1 MSTEVKLPDLG
12 EGIDSAEVVNVLVE
26 AGQSVKN
33 EQDILEI
40 ETDKATVTVPS
51 SAAGQVEEI
60 LVEPGQTVQPGQV
73 VLKLKGD
80 GSQQDEPATAERET
94 DEPAGEEPQQARPEP
109 AQEPAPQPQERAADG
124 RKPSPETTGGASD
137 VPLPELGEGV
147 EGGQVVS
154 VRVSVGDAVQAEQ
167 ALLEVETDKATVEVP
182 SPRAG
187 VVEAVGVSEGQSI
200 QVGDPIVSM
209 RSVGEGQQAAPPP
222 EQADS
227 ASGDEEPQ
235 PTAEPKPQP
244 RPDSESKS
252 KSEDRP
258 DSSRGGSTSGPGLA
272 ESRRPGAD
280 IPAGPAVRKLAR
292 QLGVDLRQVEGSG
305 RGGRIQQDDLF
316 RAVRKHN
323 LSDSGREETVALPP
337 PADARPKS
345 GQQDSGT
352 ADAWG
357 PVRREKLSKIRA
369 TIAETLARSAS
380 TIPHVTHF
388 DAADITELEDFR
400 QQRKN
405 DLADEDIK
413 LTMLPFIIKAVCECL
428 RRHPRVNATL
438 DLDAGEVIYKEYLSI
453 GIAVDSDRGLVVP
466 VLRNAGDLAIA
477 QLARGLKDLAG
488 KVRDN
493 DYTVDDLRGGTFTIS
508 NQGAVGGQYATP
520 IINPPQSAILLVGRG
535 KQQPTVTDDGQIV
548 PRLILPLSFSYDH
561 RLIDGADAGRF
572 VNDLVDLLEHP
583 GKLLLRL

>member
-51 SAAGQVEEI
+51 SAAGEVEEI
-60 LVEPGQTVQPGQV
+60 LVEPGQSIQPGQV
-73 VLKLKGD
+73 VLKLKSD
-80 GSQQDEPATAERET
+80 GSQQQSDPESAEQDT
-94 DEPAGEEPQQARPEP
+94 DESAGEPSQKHQPEPSEPKDDQPKKEDQPNKEEQATKQGQSKREPEPQADSQQRSGAKES
-109 AQEPAPQPQERAADG
+109 PAP
-124 RKPSPETTGGASD
+124 S
-137 VPLPELGEGV
+137 
-147 EGGQVVS
+147 
-154 VRVSVGDAVQAEQ
+154 QAEQ
-167 ALLEVETDKATVEVP
+167 A
-182 SPRAG
+182 
-187 VVEAVGVSEGQSI
+187 
-200 QVGDPIVSM
+200 
-209 RSVGEGQQAAPPP
+209 
-222 EQADS
+222 
-227 ASGDEEPQ
+227 
-235 PTAEPKPQP
+235 
-244 RPDSESKS
+244 
-252 KSEDRP
+252 DRT
-258 DSSRGGSTSGPGLA
+258 GGPGLA
-272 ESRRPGAD
+272 ETRRPGAD

-305 RGGRIQQDDLF
+305 SGGRIQQDDLF
-316 RAVRKHN
+316 RAVREHN
-323 LSDSGREETVALPP
+323 LSDSMREDSDALHP
-337 PADARPKS
+337 PADAKQQS
-345 GQQDSGT
+345 GSKESDS

-357 PVRREKLSKIRA
+357 PIRRDKLSKIRA

-388 DAADITELEDFR
+388 DSADITELEKFR

-405 DLADEDIK
+405 DLADENIK
-413 LTMLPFIIKAVCECL
+413 LTMLPFVIKAVCECL
-428 RRHPRVNATL
+428 RRHTRVNATL
-438 DLDAGEVIYKEYLSI
+438 DLDTGEVIYKDYVSI

-477 QLARGLKDLAG
+477 QLARGLNDLAG

-535 KQQPTVTDDGQIV
+535 KQQPTVTDDGQIL

-572 VNDLVDLLEHP
+572 VNDLVDLLENP